1 MAVGDARLLLPRAIG
16 GERGR
21 DVDVVGAGLGG
32 GDDVALRLDG
42 PRAQQDLPVGAAGG
56 DREGR
61 GVQEDLGW
69 AVVGGGGVL
78 AASGSVRMGMEMVWA
93 REVQRGFREAEI
105 EADETA
111 ETPDRG
117 RDRRD
122 QTRAGLRAGG
132 LAERGVVEE
141 VQLVVGGRGD
151 EGPGRGN
158 VDCAVVEL
166 RRRRRCCCCCSCAGG
181 GLLGWWACRGY
192 RGTRGR

>member
-1 MAVGDARLLLPRAIG
+1 MAVRDARLLLGPPGAILG
-16 GERGR
+16 GEERGVG
-21 DVDVVGAGLGG
+21 VDEIVRADLGG
-32 GDDVALRLDG
+32 GDDVALGLDG
-42 PRAQQDLPVGAAGG
+42 ARAQQDLPVGAAGG

-61 GVQEDLGW
+61 GVQEDLSW
-69 AVVGGGGVL
+69 AVDGGGGDIV
-78 AASGSVRMGMEMVWA
+78 ASGGVMRMRRGRGIRRGVMRT

-105 EADETA
+105 EADEA
-111 ETPDRG
+111 PEAPDGR

-151 EGPGRGN
+151 EGSGWGD

-166 RRRRRCCCCCSCAGG
+166 CCRRWLC
-181 GLLGWWACRGY
+181 
-192 RGTRGR
+192 